1 MLTANGSYDVKKKA
15 NLKLRS
21 LVREEALWRKGADF
35 SKPFRGK
42 DDR

>member
-1 MLTANGSYDVKKKA
+1 MLTANRSYDMKKKA
-15 NLKLRS
+15 NLKLRR
-21 LVREEALWRKGADF
+21 LVREEVLSRKRADF